1 MGMQLPFVVVLFLI
15 LAVVLAVVILAAVAM
30 PHLRLPREDE
40 DGPATAL
47 DWQLSSPHRRLPRPR
62 R

>member
-40 DGPATAL
+40 DGTAAK
-47 DWQLSSPHRRLPRPR
+47 HPRHTSR
-62 R
+62 TGRG

>member
-1 MGMQLPFVVVLFLI
+1 MDMQLPFVAVLFLI

-40 DGPATAL
+40 DGTAAEN
-47 DWQLSSPHRRLPRPR
+47 PRHTSR
-62 R
+62 TGRS